1 MATKPKPQRRG
12 MLSSLFGGSTKDYTE
27 EAASASDI
35 KQSDTTLYGAGMTT
49 VASLM
54 ASGNRKARTRQAI
67 YDQWSMMEGNPIV
80 STSVQL
86 LVTAA
91 LGGHE
96 TNGSLVFIEERPGF
110 TEDAKM
116 QTLVR
121 EVRDDLSDLFNAVAF
136 QVAYLGASF
145 GDAYARV
152 YSEDK
157 TGVVDLYVGEMIR
170 PPLVQPFER
179 GSRTVGFVVYTGE
192 KNFQRL
198 DKTQMVRMKM
208 PRTQWIPQHG
218 VVEKSL
224 KLALEEDNIDN
235 LPLMPAMA
243 GGSLLYAAEEPYNNL
258 VSSLLGLVGQRWMD
272 SIDEQM
278 LTVNLNDMS
287 KAHQKKFI
295 ESITAMLKRSK
306 EVAEDAVKGGRP
318 ILERIR
324 HVIPVFGDK
333 QLTTIQAP
341 NGGQT
346 GRTASIGI
354 EDIMLHA
361 RLLAGALGVDLS
373 MVGFADQMSGGLGE
387 GGFFRTSAQVAER
400 ARVIRIALS
409 EFFNHVI
416 DIHTL
421 KKYGVVIPASERPWQ
436 INFFGSISALEAEKQ
451 RTRSEGMSVGLMLIQ
466 ALQQLKEM
474 NVSEEVAVNYLT
486 DLMQLDEEQAKLYA
500 QSLKASQGDDDGY
513 V

>member
-1 MATKPKPQRRG
+1 
-12 MLSSLFGGSTKDYTE
+12 
-27 EAASASDI
+27 
-35 KQSDTTLYGAGMTT
+35 MTT

-400 ARVIRIALS
+400 ARVIRVSLS

-421 KKYGVVIPASERPWQ
+421 KKYGVVIPPSERPWQ

-486 DLMQLDEEQAKLYA
+486 DLMQLDEDQAKLYA

>member
-1 MATKPKPQRRG
+1 
-12 MLSSLFGGSTKDYTE
+12 
-27 EAASASDI
+27 
-35 KQSDTTLYGAGMTT
+35 
-49 VASLM
+49 
-54 ASGNRKARTRQAI
+54 
-67 YDQWSMMEGNPIV
+67 
-80 STSVQL
+80 
-86 LVTAA
+86 
-91 LGGHE
+91 
-96 TNGSLVFIEERPGF
+96 
-110 TEDAKM
+110 
-116 QTLVR
+116 
-121 EVRDDLSDLFNAVAF
+121 
-136 QVAYLGASF
+136 
-145 GDAYARV
+145 
-152 YSEDK
+152 
-157 TGVVDLYVGEMIR
+157 
-170 PPLVQPFER
+170 
-179 GSRTVGFVVYTGE
+179 
-192 KNFQRL
+192 
-198 DKTQMVRMKM
+198 
-208 PRTQWIPQHG
+208 
-218 VVEKSL
+218 
-224 KLALEEDNIDN
+224 
-235 LPLMPAMA
+235 
-243 GGSLLYAAEEPYNNL
+243 
-258 VSSLLGLVGQRWMD
+258 
-272 SIDEQM
+272 
-278 LTVNLNDMS
+278 
-287 KAHQKKFI
+287 
-295 ESITAMLKRSK
+295 MLKRSK

-400 ARVIRIALS
+400 ARVIRVSLS

-421 KKYGVVIPASERPWQ
+421 KKYGVVIPPSERPWQ